1 MNGCMTSLTLLK
13 MRYLISIAECG
24 SITKAAKT
32 LFVSQPSLTK
42 TIREI
47 EEELGFPIFK
57 RTRAGILLTRAGEE
71 FLVYVQQVLDRAD
84 ILQEKYL
91 STGPRK
97 KQYCIST
104 LHYSFAVRAFI
115 ELVKTYQQDEFEFS
129 IRETQIGEIIEDVAT
144 MKSAIGIVYLN
155 DSNEKILEKSFKER
169 ELIFLEICKTR
180 PQILLSKEHPLA
192 VKPELSLEELK
203 DFPYV
208 SFEHKEHDSFYINE
222 EMLNSLHHSRHIRV
236 RDRATLFDLLI
247 GVNAYTVSHNNIHP
261 DLTGARLSAIPLS
274 NSSIAKIGIIYHR
287 NRLLGK
293 LSNFYIEQ
301 LYRFINEQC

>member
-13 MRYLISIAECG
+13 MRYLVSIAQCG
-24 SITKAAKT
+24 SITKAAKN

-47 EEELGFPIFK
+47 EEEIGFPIFQ
-57 RTRAGILLTRAGEE
+57 RTKSGILLTRSGEE

-91 STGPRK
+91 SSAPRK

-115 ELVKTYQQDEFEFS
+115 ELVKTYQQDEFAFS

-144 MKSAIGIVYLN
+144 MKSAIGIVYIN
-155 DSNEKILEKSFKER
+155 DTNEKILEKSFKER
-169 ELIFLEICKTR
+169 ELLFLEVCKAH

-192 VKPELSLEELK
+192 NQKELSLEELQ

-222 EMLNSLHHSRHIRV
+222 EMLNSLHNSRSIRV

-247 GVNAYTVSHNNIHP
+247 GVNAFTISHNIIPP
-261 DLTGARLSAIPLS
+261 DLTGARISAIPLS
-274 NSSIAKIGIIYHR
+274 NRNMAKIGIIYHR

-301 LYRFINEQC
+301 LYRFINE